1 MFVEFQNGYN
11 YNINKG
17 GINMKNKIETI
28 TIELRTD
35 YAYQLALFLG
45 VQDIE
50 DTSYIINKY
59 NLNMN
64 KDEVDDI
71 LQNLF
76 NKLCCEL
83 ELEM

>member
-1 MFVEFQNGYN
+1 
-11 YNINKG
+11 
-17 GINMKNKIETI
+17 MKNKIETV

-45 VQDIE
+45 VQNIE
-50 DTSYIINKY
+50 DISYIINKH

-76 NKLCCEL
+76 NKLCYEL

>member
-1 MFVEFQNGYN
+1 
-11 YNINKG
+11 
-17 GINMKNKIETI
+17 MKNKIETV

-76 NKLCCEL
+76 KSSLILSFSISINSVRTSTFF
-83 ELEM
+83 

>member
-1 MFVEFQNGYN
+1 MSEKV
-11 YNINKG
+11 K
-17 GINMKNKIETI
+17 TL
-28 TIELRTD
+28 TIELRED
-35 YAYQLALFLG
+35 YAYELALFLG
-45 VQDIE
+45 IQDME

-59 NLNMN
+59 NLKMD
-64 KDEVDDI
+64 KKEMDDI

>member
-1 MFVEFQNGYN
+1 
-11 YNINKG
+11 
-17 GINMKNKIETI
+17 MKNKIETI

>member
-1 MFVEFQNGYN
+1 
-11 YNINKG
+11 
-17 GINMKNKIETI
+17 MKNKIETV

-50 DTSYIINKY
+50 DTGYIINKY

>member
-1 MFVEFQNGYN
+1 MSD
-11 YNINKG
+11 
-17 GINMKNKIETI
+17 KIETL
-28 TIELRTD
+28 TIELRAD
-35 YAYQLALFLG
+35 YAYELALFLG
-45 VQDIE
+45 IQDME

-59 NLNMN
+59 NLKMD
-64 KDEVDDI
+64 KKEMDDI

>member
-1 MFVEFQNGYN
+1 
-11 YNINKG
+11 
-17 GINMKNKIETI
+17 MKNKIETV

-45 VQDIE
+45 VQNIE
-50 DTSYIINKY
+50 DISYIINKH

-64 KDEVDDI
+64 KDSVDDI

>member
-1 MFVEFQNGYN
+1 
-11 YNINKG
+11 
-17 GINMKNKIETI
+17 MKNKIETV

-59 NLNMN
+59 KLNMN

>member
-1 MFVEFQNGYN
+1 
-11 YNINKG
+11 
-17 GINMKNKIETI
+17 MKNKIETV

-45 VQDIE
+45 VQNIE
-50 DTSYIINKY
+50 DISYIINKH

-76 NKLCCEL
+76 NKLYCEL